1 MKVETQLH
9 NRIHTQ
15 LYEEILKGKY
25 RPHLS
30 KFDSPENL
38 KSLFV
43 ETQTRRFSFNDDISG
58 KYMEEEPEMNAY
70 GFKNSDH
77 FTYTI
82 HNGRKPGVWDL
93 TIIPVLEYELRENI
107 QIPYYP
113 SLKAETFTALI
124 CDEFERI
131 KIKADCVLERT
142 ESIDQLRLY
151 ATKNITRAK
160 KLHHDAQILLSKL
173 QKDKKTE
180 VVFIVFILDLF
191 IIQTICYFQKHF
203 KSYLPK
209 PHASEHKLKSE
220 LFSLAFSGHSGFV
233 TGEWHEKKPQ
243 PVNADTQSISSVSNC
258 ESDAKKPHCYYQGFP
273 EVEGVTYSESDPKK
287 PQPENTGVSEQVV
300 DYQYSQSGLN
310 DLPIDFDDTP
320 SESPANK
327 GEAFLPT
334 PHKRQKHRINKQTN
348 VFCDAWEQLTQ
359 EEFAG
364 GEPML
369 TMSYP
374 FLRQHIFDN
383 YLDKHGNEF
392 CFPTLRTLLS
402 PGRSEKKLHPDS
414 PKRIDLSR
422 FYPNKKPSNRP

>member
-1 MKVETQLH
+1 
-9 NRIHTQ
+9 
-15 LYEEILKGKY
+15 
-25 RPHLS
+25 
-30 KFDSPENL
+30 
-38 KSLFV
+38 
-43 ETQTRRFSFNDDISG
+43 
-58 KYMEEEPEMNAY
+58 
-70 GFKNSDH
+70 
-77 FTYTI
+77 
-82 HNGRKPGVWDL
+82 
-93 TIIPVLEYELRENI
+93 RENI

-142 ESIDQLRLY
+142 DSIDQLRLY

-180 VVFIVFILDLF
+180 AVFIVFILDLF

-209 PHASEHKLKSE
+209 PHESEHKLKSE

-233 TGEWHEKKPQ
+233 TGEWHEKKSQ
-243 PVNADTQSISSVSNC
+243 PVNADTQSVSSVSNC
-258 ESDAKKPHCYYQGFP
+258 ESDAKKSQPYYQGFP

-287 PQPENTGVSEQVV
+287 SQPENTGVSEQVV

-310 DLPIDFDDTP
+310 DLPVDSDDTP
-320 SESPANK
+320 SESHANK
-327 GEAFLPT
+327 GETFLPL
-334 PHKRQKHRINKQTN
+334 PQKREKHRINKQTN
-348 VFCDAWEQLTQ
+348 VFCEAWEQLTQ
-359 EEFAG
+359 PEFAG

-369 TMSYP
+369 SMSYLV
-374 FLRQHIFDN
+374 LRQFIFDN
-383 YLDKHGNEF
+383 FLDKHGNEF
-392 CFPTLRTLLS
+392 SFHTLRTLLS
-402 PGRSEKKLHPDS
+402 PHRTDKRIHPDS

-422 FYPNKKPSNRP
+422 FYPNKKVSNRC